1 MKILHLSTSELIGG
15 AAIAASRLNKSL
27 NKKSKNIESKMFVIY
42 KQTDDCDV
50 FEMGGKFQKIT
61 TSFKN
66 VLSSK
71 IQKLQFKDNKVLHSL
86 SLIPSN
92 LSKMINKSDFDI
104 INLHWVQGEM
114 ISIED
119 IGRIKKPIIWTLH
132 DAWAF
137 SGTEHFQNFKNDT
150 RFIDGYF
157 KKNKLITSKGLDLDR
172 FTWIRKK
179 KNFSQSIILVCP
191 SKWLTRCVKNSSL
204 FCNNIVHTIPNP
216 LPTDIFKPYPKN
228 ISRELFKL
236 PKNTKLILFGALSGI
251 NDTRKGFDLLYSALK
266 KISDEEIKLEVVI
279 FGQSSPKNPPNINLP
294 IHFVG
299 HLHDKESL
307 ALLYSAV
314 DLMVVPSRI
323 ENLPQ
328 TATEAQSCGL
338 PVVAFNTSGMPDVVL
353 HKKTGYLCNPFSP
366 EDLANGIKWVIE
378 NINRYKKL
386 GSESRKRAQKLWSDE
401 IIVKKYQKIYQSL
414 LNNK

>member
-27 NKKSKNIESKMFVIY
+27 NKKSKNIESKLLVIY

-50 FEMGGKFQKIT
+50 FEIGGKFQKIK

-66 VLSSK
+66 ALSAK
-71 IQKLQFKDNKVLHSL
+71 IQKLQFKENKVLHSL
-86 SLIPSN
+86 SLMPSN
-92 LSKMINKSDFDI
+92 LSKLINESNFDI

-137 SGTEHFQNFKNDT
+137 SGSEHFQNYNNDI

-157 KKNKLITSKGLDLDR
+157 RKNKLITSKGLDLDR

-179 KNFSQSIILVCP
+179 KNFPQSITLVCP
-191 SKWLTRCVKNSSL
+191 SKWLTNCVINSSL

-228 ISRELFKL
+228 ISRELFKV

-251 NDTRKGFDLLYSALK
+251 NDFRKGFDLLYSALK

-279 FGQSSPKNPPNINLP
+279 FGQSRPKNPPKINLP

-299 HLHDKESL
+299 RLHDKESL

-338 PVVAFNTSGMPDVVL
+338 PVVAFNTSGMPDIVL
-353 HKKTGYLCNPFSP
+353 HKKTGYLCDPFSV
-366 EDLANGIKWVIE
+366 EDLATGIKWVIE
-378 NINRYKKL
+378 NIDRYTKL
-386 GSESRKRAQKLWSDE
+386 RSESRKRAQKLWSE
-401 IIVKKYQKIYQSL
+401 ETIVQKYQKIYQSL
-414 LNNK
+414 LSNK

>member
-179 KNFSQSIILVCP
+179 KFFTIYYFS
-191 SKWLTRCVKNSSL
+191 
-204 FCNNIVHTIPNP
+204 
-216 LPTDIFKPYPKN
+216 
-228 ISRELFKL
+228 
-236 PKNTKLILFGALSGI
+236 LS
-251 NDTRKGFDLLYSALK
+251 
-266 KISDEEIKLEVVI
+266 
-279 FGQSSPKNPPNINLP
+279 Q
-294 IHFVG
+294 
-299 HLHDKESL
+299 
-307 ALLYSAV
+307 
-314 DLMVVPSRI
+314 
-323 ENLPQ
+323 
-328 TATEAQSCGL
+328 
-338 PVVAFNTSGMPDVVL
+338 
-353 HKKTGYLCNPFSP
+353 
-366 EDLANGIKWVIE
+366 
-378 NINRYKKL
+378 
-386 GSESRKRAQKLWSDE
+386 
-401 IIVKKYQKIYQSL
+401 
-414 LNNK
+414 